1 MPEYTIIRINP
12 NAEQP
17 VLNTTITIDGEEP
30 EEALQAILGINAT
43 VIHHGKGKSK
53 SLLVREGYYDAGHEY
68 TFIQR
73 GHQ

>member
-12 NAEQP
+12 NAEEP
-17 VLNTTITIDGEEP
+17 VLNTAINIDGEEP
-30 EEALQAILGINAT
+30 DEALKAILGIDAT
-43 VIHHGKGKSK
+43 AIHHGKGKSK
-53 SLLVREGYYDAGHEY
+53 TLLVREGYYGEGYEY